1 MHIRLK
7 PLAALLLPLFAVN
20 TQTLAQQSL
29 DPVVVTATRTENRVS
44 EVLADVTVIDREEI
58 ERSAGGS
65 VIDLLARQPGVQT
78 MQYGGIGA
86 GASLYLRG
94 AKPDQTKIL
103 IDGLPINSIDGS
115 GSPLRFIP
123 LANVERIEIVRGPA
137 STLYGA
143 DAVGGVIQIFTRKGS
158 PGLKFD
164 GFAGYGSQ
172 DTFQSSAG
180 VSGGNEQWRFRAEG
194 SHDTSKSIDAQ
205 RNTLGKNRDRDA
217 YRNSG
222 GALALSFLPVTGH
235 EIGGSYRQN
244 EGRAHYDDT
253 DWSGGTWDAYND
265 FRTKQWQL
273 FSRNKLTDFWTS
285 KLQYGKTLDWQEN
298 FSSWPGKFETENT
311 LLSWQND
318 FALPLGKAVLG
329 AERLKQEA
337 WADGGFKDDT
347 HTNSIFAAWNANLND
362 HRWSLSGRHDDHSE
376 WGSQNTWGVAYG
388 YQLSK
393 TLNAHASYGTSF
405 KAPRLDEL
413 YHLAWGGNP
422 DLQPEKGRN
431 KEVGLVW
438 DNGAHNVSATYY
450 RNDVKNL
457 ITYVFLPGPPW
468 GINENVGKARLEG
481 VTLAYAG
488 RFGDYR
494 LQASYDWL
502 NAKNRDT
509 GDRLGRRAKNKATAA
524 ISRAWG
530 PFEAGVEWVGVGSR
544 FNDNTETKRL
554 GGYSLVNLTGRYAIN
569 KSLSIEG
576 RLNNLFDKDYEL
588 ASGYNTPG
596 MNAFIG
602 IRYTPQ

>member
-29 DPVVVTATRTENRVS
+29 DPVVVTATRTESRVS

-58 ERSAGGS
+58 ERSAGGT
-65 VIDLLARQPGVQT
+65 VVDLLTRQPGVQVTT
-78 MQYGGIGA
+78 MGGAGT

-123 LANVERIEIVRGPA
+123 LANVERIEILRGPA

-172 DTFQSSAG
+172 STFQSSAG

-194 SHDTSKSIDAQ
+194 SHDTSKSIDAM
-205 RNTLGKNRDRDA
+205 RNTVGKNRDRDA

-222 GALALSFLPVTGH
+222 GALSLSFLPVTGH

-253 DWSGGTWDAYND
+253 DFGTTYDAYND

-285 KLQYGKTLDWQEN
+285 KLQYGKTLDWQKN
-298 FSSWPGKFETENT
+298 FSSWPGVFETENT

-318 FALPLGKAVLG
+318 FSLPLGKAVLG

-337 WADGGFKDDT
+337 WAKGGFEGDAR
-347 HTNSIFAAWNANLND
+347 TNSVFAAWNANLND
-362 HRWSLSGRHDDHSE
+362 HRWSVSGRHDDHSE
-376 WGSQNTWGVAYG
+376 WGGQNTWGLAYG

-413 YHLAWGGNP
+413 YYPAWGGNP
-422 DLQPEKGRN
+422 ALKPEKGRN
-431 KEVGLVW
+431 KEVGLTW
-438 DNGAHNVSATYY
+438 DNGAHLVSATYY
-450 RNDVKNL
+450 RNDVKDL
-457 ITYVFLPGPPW
+457 ITYVSLPGPPL
-468 GINENVGKARLEG
+468 GINENVAKARLEG
-481 VTLAYAG
+481 VTFAYAG
-488 RFGDYR
+488 RVGDYR
-494 LQASYDWL
+494 FKAGYDWL

-509 GDRLGRRAKNKATAA
+509 GDRLGRRAKNKATAEV
-524 ISRAWG
+524 SRVWG
-530 PFEAGVEWVGVGSR
+530 PLEAGIEWVGVGSR
-544 FNDNTETKRL
+544 YDQHNETGRL
-554 GGYSLVNLTGRYAIN
+554 GGYSLINLTGRYAIN
-569 KSLSIEG
+569 KNLSIEG
-576 RLNNLFDKDYEL
+576 RVNNLFDKDYEL
-588 ASGYNTPG
+588 AQGYNTPG
-596 MNAFIG
+596 LNAFIG